1 MKKYI
6 YTILLVWLAMVN
18 VQAQEN
24 NEIQE
29 PKPDEKVVVGAI
41 GGTVD
46 LTALGGAS
54 YTIPVKVPEGI
65 GGIQPNLSIVYNS
78 QSGNGLLGWG
88 WNLGGLSAITRVGHT
103 LYHDGYVDG
112 VDFDGDRFPLM
123 ASGCLPWMPLHMG
136 ATERSTGPKPMEWT
150 RLCHTQ
156 KR

>member
-46 LTALGGAS
+46 VTALGGAS
-54 YTIPVKVPEGI
+54 YTIPIQIPEGM
-65 GGIQPNLSIVYNS
+65 GGIHPNLSIVYNS

-88 WNLGGLSAITRVGHT
+88 WTTMTVGSQGSRST
-103 LYHDGYVDG
+103 IMTVSPWTGKG
-112 VDFDGDRFPLM
+112 SWCLM
-123 ASGCLPWMPLHMG
+123 AQPMDQMVP
-136 ATERSTGPKPMEWT
+136 STGRKST
-150 RLCHTQ
+150 G
-156 KR
+156 

>member
-6 YTILLVWLAMVN
+6 YTILLVWLAIVN
-18 VQAQEN
+18 VRAQEN

-46 LTALGGAS
+46 VTALGGAS
-54 YTIPVKVPEGI
+54 YTIPIQIPEGM

-88 WNLGGLSAITRVGHT
+88 WTLGGLSAITRVGQT
-103 LYHDGYVDG
+103 DYHDGRVTG
-112 VDFDGDRFPLM
+112 VALDYHDR
-123 ASGCLPWMPLHMG
+123 
-136 ATERSTGPKPMEWT
+136 
-150 RLCHTQ
+150 
-156 KR
+156 